1 MPELLLPFKIPD
13 RTSQKNGEK
22 CNILSLLSKQ
32 ALAVVEKNPHLL
44 EYLEWIPIEN
54 YGMPKFYEK
63 LDRSVGSTTN
73 PNLIYPVKDGVFTHI
88 LYDNGDGRNNYI
100 PIEPILATN
109 IDPLM
114 LEVEKRLLDMAERLG
129 DFEIKTM
136 EEKREAFLKCISE
149 ICVIKGSGNG
159 GNGNGS
165 RGNGNGNGLKKNG
178 NGNGRTGIG
187 LLDRMTS
194 ANKIKPLE
202 VTARQ
207 LEEIKYLI
215 CRDKVGLGVLDPIV
229 YDKYVEDI
237 SCSGMGVIFLEHKIF
252 KSLKTV
258 VNFPTAEDLDQFV
271 MRLAERIKKPVSV
284 HSPIVDATLP
294 DGSRIN
300 IVYGTDVSKRG
311 SNFTIRKFSEVPLSV
326 LEIIDMGTFDYKMA
340 AYLSLTI
347 GEGMNVFVCGE
358 TASGKTTT
366 LNAVTTFI
374 HPNAK
379 IVSIEDTPELQVP
392 HQNWI
397 REVVSST
404 KEGDAGV
411 GMFDLLKAA
420 LRQRPNE
427 IIVGEI
433 RGAEGAIAFQAMQ
446 TGHSVMATFHAAS
459 VERLIQRLTGSPINV
474 PKTYMDN
481 LNICIIQQAV
491 KLPNGK
497 AGRRMTSINEI
508 VGYDPVSQSFS
519 FVEVFRWDPVTDV
532 FLFTGD
538 GNSYLLENKIAPKLG
553 IPPHKKRRIYAD
565 VERRAKILE
574 KLNQQGVKNFYE
586 LLKVLA
592 KAQREGL
599 F

>member
-1 MPELLLPFKIPD
+1 MPELLLPFPIPEAGRKKAD
-13 RTSQKNGEK
+13 S

-32 ALAVVEKNPHLL
+32 AQEVVQKNPHLL
-44 EYLEWIPIEN
+44 EYLEMVPIDN
-54 YGMPKFYEK
+54 YGMPKYYDK
-63 LDRSVGSTTN
+63 LDRSLGGNAS
-73 PNLIYPVKDGVFTHI
+73 PNLIYPIKDGVFSHI
-88 LYDNGDGRNNYI
+88 IYDHGDGRNTYI
-100 PIEPILATN
+100 PIEPTLTHN
-109 IDPLM
+109 IDHLL
-114 LEVEKRLLDMAERLG
+114 LEVEKRLLDMSDKLG
-129 DFEIKTM
+129 GFNIKTM
-136 EEKREAFLKCISE
+136 DEKRAAFLQCIDE
-149 ICVIKGSGNG
+149 ICVIKGRNPVENPGKPDP
-159 GNGNGS
+159 
-165 RGNGNGNGLKKNG
+165 RGNGKAKGALGLM
-178 NGNGRTGIG
+178 
-187 LLDRMTS
+187 DRISVNTR
-194 ANKIKPLE
+194 IKPLE
-202 VTARQ
+202 VTPRQ
-207 LEEIKYLI
+207 LAEIKYLI
-215 CRDKVGLGVLDPIV
+215 VRDKVGLGVLDPIV
-229 YDKYVEDI
+229 YDKYVEDV

-258 VNFPTAEDLDQFV
+258 VNFPTTEDLDQFV

-311 SNFTIRKFSEVPLSV
+311 SNFTIRKFSEVPLSI
-326 LEIIDMGTFDYKMA
+326 LEIIQMGTCDYKMA

-347 GEGMNVFVCGE
+347 GEGMNMFVCGE

-366 LNAVTTFI
+366 LNAITTFI

-397 REVVSST
+397 REVVSTT
-404 KEGDAGV
+404 KEGESGV

-459 VERLIQRLTGSPINV
+459 VERLIQRLTGAPINV
-474 PKTYMDN
+474 PKSYMDN
-481 LNICIIQQAV
+481 LNICLIQQAV

-508 VGYDPVSQSFS
+508 VGYDPITQSFS
-519 FVEVFRWDPVTDV
+519 FVEVFRWDPVSDV

-538 GNSYLLENKIAPKLG
+538 GNSYLLEHKIAPKLG
-553 IPPHKKRRIYAD
+553 IPPHKKRRIYSE
-565 VERRAKILE
+565 VERRGKILE
-574 KLNQQGVKNFYE
+574 KLSQQGVLNFYD

>member
-1 MPELLLPFKIPD
+1 
-13 RTSQKNGEK
+13 
-22 CNILSLLSKQ
+22 
-32 ALAVVEKNPHLL
+32 
-44 EYLEWIPIEN
+44 
-54 YGMPKFYEK
+54 
-63 LDRSVGSTTN
+63 
-73 PNLIYPVKDGVFTHI
+73 
-88 LYDNGDGRNNYI
+88 
-100 PIEPILATN
+100 
-109 IDPLM
+109 
-114 LEVEKRLLDMAERLG
+114 
-129 DFEIKTM
+129 M
-136 EEKREAFLKCISE
+136 EEKKAAFLKCIDE
-149 ICVIKGSGNG
+149 ICVIKGRAPLENPGRN
-159 GNGNGS
+159 NP
-165 RGNGNGNGLKKNG
+165 RGNGNGLSRNALGLM
-178 NGNGRTGIG
+178 
-187 LLDRMTS
+187 DRIS
-194 ANKIKPLE
+194 VNNRVKPLE
-202 VTARQ
+202 VTPRQ
-207 LEEIKYLI
+207 LAEIKYLI
-215 CRDKVGLGVLDPIV
+215 VRDKVGLGVLDPIV
-229 YDKYVEDI
+229 YDKYVEDV

-311 SNFTIRKFSEVPLSV
+311 SNFTIRKFSEVPLSI
-326 LEIIDMGTFDYKMA
+326 LEIIEMGTLDYKMA

-397 REVVSST
+397 REVVSTT
-404 KEGDAGV
+404 KEGESGV

-459 VERLIQRLTGSPINV
+459 VERLIQRLTGAPINV
-474 PKTYMDN
+474 PKSYMDN
-481 LNICIIQQAV
+481 LNISIIQQAV

-497 AGRRMTSINEI
+497 TGRRMTSINEI
-508 VGYDPVSQSFS
+508 VGYDPITQSFS
-519 FVEVFRWDPVTDV
+519 FVEVFRWDPVSDV

-538 GNSYLLENKIAPKLG
+538 GNSYLLEHKIAPKLG
-553 IPPHKKRRIYAD
+553 IPPHKKRRIYSE
-565 VERRAKILE
+565 VERRGKILE
-574 KLNQQGVKNFYE
+574 KLSQQGVKNFYD

>member
-1 MPELLLPFKIPD
+1 MPEIILPFAIPD
-13 RTSQKNGEK
+13 PKTRKKSDS
-22 CNILSLLSKQ
+22 CNILSLLSKPTQ
-32 ALAVVEKNPHLL
+32 ELVGKNPHLL
-44 EYLEWIPIEN
+44 EYLEMIPIAD
-54 YGMPKFYEK
+54 YGMPKFYDK
-63 LDRSVGSTTN
+63 LDKAIGGTPN
-73 PNLIYPVKDGVFTHI
+73 PNLIYPVKEGVFTHI
-88 LYDNGDGRNNYI
+88 LYDHGDGRNTYI
-100 PIEPILATN
+100 PIEPILITN

-114 LEVEKRLLDMAERLG
+114 LEVEKKLLEMSDRLG
-129 DFEIKTM
+129 DFSIKNM
-136 EEKREAFLKCISE
+136 DEKREAFLKCVDE
-149 ICVIKGSGNG
+149 ICVVSGGNG
-159 GNGNGS
+159 GNGNRNNWS
-165 RGNGNGNGLKKNG
+165 SQSKNSNGNGKGKTGL
-178 NGNGRTGIG
+178 G
-187 LLDRMTS
+187 LLERMS
-194 ANKIKPLE
+194 FSSKFKQLE

-207 LEEIKYLI
+207 LMEIKYLI
-215 CRDKVGLGVLDPIV
+215 QRDKVGLGVLDPIV
-229 YDKYVEDI
+229 YDKYVEDV
-237 SCSGMGVIFLEHKIF
+237 SCSGMGVIFVEHKIF

-300 IVYGTDVSKRG
+300 IVYGSDVSKRG
-311 SNFTIRKFSEVPLSV
+311 SNFTIRKFSEVPSSI
-326 LEIIDMGTFDYKMA
+326 LELIDWHTLDYKMA

-427 IIVGEI
+427 IIIGEI

-459 VERLIQRLTGSPINV
+459 VERLIQRLTGAPINV
-474 PKTYMDN
+474 PKSYMDN

-491 KLPNGK
+491 KLPDGK
-497 AGRRMTSINEI
+497 TGRRMTSINEI
-508 VGYDPVSQSFS
+508 VGYDPVTQSFN
-519 FVEVFRWDPVTDV
+519 FIETFRWDPVTDT
-532 FLFTGD
+532 FLFSGD
-538 GNSYLLENKIAPKLG
+538 GNSYLLEHKIAPKLG
-553 IPPHKKRRIYAD
+553 IPPHKKRRIYAE
-565 VERRAKILE
+565 VERRGKILE
-574 KLNQQGVKNFYE
+574 KLNQQGVKNFYD

>member
-1 MPELLLPFKIPD
+1 MPEIILPFPVADAKNKKRPD
-13 RTSQKNGEK
+13 S

-32 ALAVVEKNPHLL
+32 AQEVVQKNPHLL
-44 EYLEWIPIEN
+44 EYLQLVPIDN
-54 YGMPKFYEK
+54 YGMPKYYEK
-63 LDRSVGSTTN
+63 LERSMGSTPN

-88 LYDNGDGRNNYI
+88 IYDHGDGRNTYI
-100 PIEPILATN
+100 PIEPTLTHN
-109 IDPLM
+109 IDHL
-114 LEVEKRLLDMAERLG
+114 LIEVEKRLLDMSDRLG
-129 DFEIKTM
+129 DFSIKTE
-136 EEKREAFLKCISE
+136 EEKREAFSRCIDE
-149 ICVIKGSGNG
+149 ICVIKGSQPSPMGMRNG
-159 GNGNGS
+159 L
-165 RGNGNGNGLKKNG
+165 RGNVNGKGKG
-178 NGNGRTGIG
+178 GIG
-187 LLDRMTS
+187 LMDRIS
-194 ANKIKPLE
+194 VNNRIRPLE
-202 VTARQ
+202 VTPRQ
-207 LEEIKYLI
+207 LQEIKYLI
-215 CRDKVGLGVLDPIV
+215 IRDKVGMGVLDPIV
-229 YDKYVEDI
+229 YDKYVEDV
-237 SCSGMGVIFLEHKIF
+237 SCSGMGVIFVEHKIF

-258 VNFPTAEDLDQFV
+258 INFSTSEDLDQFV

-311 SNFTIRKFSEVPLSV
+311 SNFTIRKFSETPLSV
-326 LEIIDMGTFDYKMA
+326 LELIDMGTLDYKMA
-340 AYLSLTI
+340 AYLSITI

-397 REVVSST
+397 REVVSTT

-433 RGAEGAIAFQAMQ
+433 RGVEGAIAFQAMQ

-474 PKTYMDN
+474 PKSYMDN

-497 AGRRMTSINEI
+497 TGRRMTSINEI
-508 VGYDPVSQSFS
+508 VGYDPVAQSFS
-519 FVEVFRWDPVTDV
+519 FVEAFRWDPITDT
-532 FLFTGD
+532 FIFSGD
-538 GNSYLLENKIAPKLG
+538 GNSYILEHKIAPKLG
-553 IPPHKKRRIYAD
+553 IPPHKKRRIYAE

-574 KLNQQGVKNFYE
+574 KLGQQGVKNFYD